1 MPGLQHF
8 YKPMNFMENT
18 SQALINSFQLLHEV
32 IHNRLQVHFNKEQ
45 KELNEIFPPVKIE
58 EDGSALNDFIIK
70 QQLTIEEYV
79 TLLIA
84 LVPHVQPSFFENVI
98 QEFLPQG
105 GDFAEFG
112 AVKGANQRSILPTGE
127 TVLFILA
134 GNDLERRLQF
144 QQLFGTEHF
153 FHKQN
158 ILWLESVKDGEPLMS
173 GKLLLSNE
181 WVDKILFNKIS
192 SPKFSPEF
200 PAKQLTSSMTWD
212 DLILTQQTKD
222 EIGFIK
228 TWLSHNA
235 SLLKDDNLSRKI
247 KPGYRAL
254 FYGPPG
260 TGKTLTVSLLAQ
272 EFNKEVYR
280 IDLSQIVSKYIGE
293 TEKNLEKVF
302 SKAENKDWIL
312 FFDEADAL
320 FGKRTNVSNAHDRF
334 ANQEVSYLLQRV
346 EDFPGLLVLASNFKS
361 NLDKAFT
368 RRFHAMIHFPMPTI
382 QERLLIWEKTLPA
395 SLGLES
401 TIHLEEIARQY
412 ELSGASILNI
422 VHFSALQAL
431 KRGGSEILQSDL
443 LNGIRRE
450 FWKEEKTI

>member
-1 MPGLQHF
+1 MRNNPL
-8 YKPMNFMENT
+8 T
-18 SQALINSFQLLHEV
+18 LINSFQLLYEV
-32 IHNRLQVHFNKEQ
+32 TRNRLQAYFKKEE
-45 KELNEIFPPVKIE
+45 KVGNEIFPSIKIE
-58 EDGSALNDFIIK
+58 EDGTPLNDFIIK
-70 QQLTIEEYV
+70 HKLTVEEYITILV
-79 TLLIA
+79 A
-84 LVPHVQPSFFENVI
+84 LVPHVQPAFFENII

-105 GDFAEFG
+105 GDFTEFG
-112 AVKGANQRSILPTGE
+112 AVKGANQRGILPTGE

-134 GNDLERRLQF
+134 GNDMQRRLQL
-144 QQLFGTEHF
+144 QQLFSPDHF
-153 FHKQN
+153 FYKQN
-158 ILWLESVKDGEPLMS
+158 ILWLEHVKDGEPLMT
-173 GKLLLSNE
+173 GKLLLGTE
-181 WVDKILFNKIS
+181 WVDKFLFNKES

-200 PAKQLTSSMTWD
+200 PAKKLTSQMNWG
-212 DLILTQQTKD
+212 DLILSPQTKK
-222 EIGFIK
+222 EIGHIK
-228 TWLSHNA
+228 IWLSHNDA
-235 SLLKDDNLSRKI
+235 LQNDANLSRKI

-260 TGKTLTVSLLAQ
+260 TGKTLTVSLLGK

-280 IDLSQIVSKYIGE
+280 IDLSQVVSKYIGE

-320 FGKRTNVSNAHDRF
+320 FGKRTNVSNSHDRF

-346 EDFPGLLVLASNFKS
+346 EDFPGLLILTSNFKG

-368 RRFHAMIHFPMPTI
+368 RRFHAMVHFPMPDVE
-382 QERLLIWEKTLPA
+382 ERLLIWKKSLPA

-401 TIHLEEIARQY
+401 AIDLVEIAKRY
-412 ELSGASILNI
+412 ELSGAAILNI
-422 VHFSALQAL
+422 IQFSALQAMN
-431 KRGGSEILQSDL
+431 RSGSEILQNDL